1 MQPLNRDAVAGT
13 AQLVGHPGIEKQ
25 GIHHRGVVNGP
36 LQILRPANPQG
47 FPNLTAQ
54 AGAQLAAELGCF
66 GAVQLH
72 HSMALSQL

>member
-1 MQPLNRDAVAGT
+1 MARAT
-13 AQLVGHPGIEKQ
+13 QLVGHPGIEQQ

-36 LQILRPANPQG
+36 LQIFRPPNPQG

-54 AGAQLAAELGCF
+54 AGAHLAAELGCF